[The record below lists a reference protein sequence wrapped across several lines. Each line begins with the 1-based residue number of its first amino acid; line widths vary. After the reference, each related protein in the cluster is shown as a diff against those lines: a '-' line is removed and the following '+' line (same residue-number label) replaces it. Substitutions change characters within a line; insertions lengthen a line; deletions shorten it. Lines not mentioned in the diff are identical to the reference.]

1 MSQLNSQVQQ
11 KLSELSQKYQ
21 LSEHAIMVLLQALIK
36 GNGKMA
42 QFNHPELGGVGQ
54 WLPGGMIMISD
65 MSNSYLKMV
74 IDNLCGELAIL
85 IKNNYF
91 NPTKADELLA
101 NQGSSQQ
108 QQQSQGNISNT
119 EPAIKANSF
128 DLNPWWPTELG
139 TPTISGSQ
147 NNLLYAY
154 FADKQRL
161 LLENQGE
168 IRVYDTLH
176 HHISGVS
183 QQQGSSGQL
192 LIFTSQAGTFA
203 VSDLPQVSSATRP
216 VHESPVT
223 ENNQPTDIITKAEK
237 IKEMLPRAAAKIEPL
252 TTTADES
259 QQTEIFNTIK
269 KLAELKEQGIISEP
283 EFEAKKAELLKRL

>member
-1 MSQLNSQVQQ
+1 MSQLNSQMQQ

-54 WLPGGMIMISD
+54 WLPGGMTMISD

-91 NPTKADELLA
+91 NPTKENELLA

-119 EPAIKANSF
+119 EPAIKANLF
-128 DLNPWWPTELG
+128 NLNPWWPTELG
-139 TPTISGSQ
+139 SPTISGSQ

-168 IRVYDTLH
+168 IHVYDTLH

-203 VSDLPQVSSATRP
+203 VSDLPQISASTRP
-216 VHESPVT
+216 AHEPPVT
-223 ENNQPTDIITKAEK
+223 ENNQPTNIITKAEQ
-237 IKEMLPRAAAKIEPL
+237 IKEMLPRAATKMA
-252 TTTADES
+252 TADES
-259 QQTEIFNTIK
+259 QQTDIVNTIK

>member
-1 MSQLNSQVQQ
+1 MSQLNSQWQQ
-11 KLSELSQKYQ
+11 KLTELTQKYQ

-54 WLPGGMIMISD
+54 WLPGGMTMISD

-91 NPTKADELLA
+91 NPIKGDELLA

-108 QQQSQGNISNT
+108 QQQNQGNVDNT
-119 EPAIKANSF
+119 EAVKMNPFNSGH
-128 DLNPWWPTELG
+128 WWPTELG
-139 TPTISGSQ
+139 TPTLSGSQ
-147 NNLLYAY
+147 NDLLYVY
-154 FADKQRL
+154 FANKQRL
-161 LLENQGE
+161 VLKNQRE
-168 IRVYDTLH
+168 ICIYDTLH

-183 QQQGSSGQL
+183 QQQSSSGQL

-203 VSDLPQVSSATRP
+203 VSDLPQISATRQ
-216 VHESPVT
+216 VHDSPVK
-223 ENNQPTDIITKAEK
+223 ENNQPTDIIAKAEK
-237 IKEMLPRAAAKIEPL
+237 IKEMLPHATTKIEPL
-252 TTTADES
+252 TKTADES
-259 QQTEIFNTIK
+259 QQADIFNTIR
-269 KLAELKEQGIISEP
+269 KLAELKEQGIISEQ